1 MPWTGALAVVASA
14 AMAGVPLVN
23 GFLSKEMFF
32 GVAVAA
38 EVRGCSPLRCRS
50 GRPVAGI
57 FSVAYSA
64 RFIHDVFFNGEP
76 VGLTR
81 TPHEPPR
88 FMRVP
93 VEVLVVI
100 CLAVGIV
107 PAVTVGPLLAVAR
120 RPHSVHR
127 CRITAWRSGTA

>member
-1 MPWTGALAVVASA
+1 MLPIGATI
-14 AMAGVPLVN
+14 
-23 GFLSKEMFF
+23 
-32 GVAVAA
+32 
-38 EVRGCSPLRCRS
+38 
-50 GRPVAGI
+50 AGI

-93 VEVLVVI
+93 VEILVFI

-107 PAVTVGPLLAVAR
+107 PALHGRTAACGCR
-120 RPHSVHR
+120 RGRAGRVR
-127 CRITAWRSGTA
+127 CRTTAWRCGTVSTCRC